1 MVTTLPKPQSEVDQ
15 TTGVTQAQEAHQAA
29 IEGLAGVLARMD
41 EIRAD
46 ASEADGILEKVDAS
60 VGRAKWAGK
69 ETIKPHQ
76 ASEGAGRVKWECEAA
91 LELAPSKLREALR
104 ALWAAELAHEQ
115 ALIDS
120 ETVEAQ
126 EGRERALVPFLASGY
141 ALEQAEQ
148 ALTAVNRQPS
158 GPTPSIQIDSEG
170 GWQYTQPPVLQVVE
184 IKKPQW
190 LFLVEDRIP
199 SRRKHVLGLGK
210 QIQTVGDRTLENLE
224 KTSRKLTAQP

>member
-1 MVTTLPKPQSEVDQ
+1 
-15 TTGVTQAQEAHQAA
+15 
-29 IEGLAGVLARMD
+29 
-41 EIRAD
+41 
-46 ASEADGILEKVDAS
+46 
-60 VGRAKWAGK
+60 VGKAKWEGK

-91 LELAPSKLREALR
+91 LELAPRKLRDGLAV
-104 ALWAAELAHEQ
+104 LWTAELAHEQ
-115 ALIDS
+115 ALIDC
-120 ETVEAQ
+120 ETAEAQ
-126 EGRERALVPFLASGY
+126 EGREQALEPFLASGY

-148 ALTAVNRQPS
+148 ALAAVNRQPP

-199 SRRKHVLGLGK
+199 SRQKRILGLGK
-210 QIQTVGDRTLENLE
+210 QIQTLGDRTPADLE
-224 KTSRKLTAQP
+224 KVSRKLTAQP